1 MSPSFRRLVEPRPWE
16 IEDRSPAWT
25 SCTPSVSGEWC
36 LSSTSD
42 MQRGRGP
49 RRCSPAP
56 PADLEFANAGLR
68 HFERGM
74 PAGASH
80 GACFLEKV
88 DLIRGF
94 DHPAALED
102 RASLL
107 EADLRQERLQT
118 TVVADRHEIFLEAEH
133 GPLEASVANGVGDQ
147 IVRVLMSALLRELGV
162 VADVGDPARLH
173 RVFVFV
179 FRNDEDAVTLGG
191 NQHRLDADRHIFPK
205 PRDVPNVHRLHDEEA
220 VEALSHRCR
229 MRLQRAVNSSI
240 RGEFCRAMC
249 LPADVTELLSLD
261 SMAHTVKAELLK
273 YT

>member
-1 MSPSFRRLVEPRPWE
+1 
-16 IEDRSPAWT
+16 
-25 SCTPSVSGEWC
+25 
-36 LSSTSD
+36 
-42 MQRGRGP
+42 
-49 RRCSPAP
+49 
-56 PADLEFANAGLR
+56 
-68 HFERGM
+68 M

-94 DHPAALED
+94 DHPAALDD

-179 FRNDEDAVTLGG
+179 FRYDEDAVALGG
-191 NQHRLDADRHIFPK
+191 ISAPPGCGSAHIPK
-205 PRDVPNVHRLHDEEA
+205 PRGLY
-220 VEALSHRCR
+220 
-229 MRLQRAVNSSI
+229 
-240 RGEFCRAMC
+240 
-249 LPADVTELLSLD
+249 
-261 SMAHTVKAELLK
+261 HTFIGCMTKRPSRP
-273 YT
+273 